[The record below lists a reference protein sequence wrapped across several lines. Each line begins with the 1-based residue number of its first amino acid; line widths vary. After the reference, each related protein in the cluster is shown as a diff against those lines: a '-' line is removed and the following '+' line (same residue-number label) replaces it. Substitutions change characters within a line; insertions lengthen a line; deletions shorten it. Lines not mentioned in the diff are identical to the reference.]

1 MRWLKRIIGSDTGD
15 NAEIGTPT
23 RRTASL
29 SPTPDGADM
38 GASGRAEINEDGEW
52 QRFLVQV
59 RANVPDGTVLTL
71 LVDGRPAGPI
81 EMSDSEG
88 TFEVAT
94 SEGLGLPNGVRDLGE
109 IRRLE
114 VADKQGVSI
123 LTGTFAHNARAVDRR
138 RESRGAAGSP

>member
-1 MRWLKRIIGSDTGD
+1 MRWLKKIIGSDSED
-15 NAEIGTPT
+15 DAEIGTPT

-29 SPTPDGADM
+29 SPTPDGTGM
-38 GASGRAEINEDGEW
+38 GATGRAEIDEDSEW

-59 RANVPDGTVLTL
+59 TASVPDGTVLTL

-81 EMSDSEG
+81 VMSDSEG

-109 IRRLE
+109 IGTL
-114 VADKQGVSI
+114 VVTNKQGVSI
-123 LTGTFAHNARAVDRR
+123 LTGTFAHSSRAR
-138 RESRGAAGSP
+138 GG